1 MSDISRL
8 PMSDIG
14 WWWFGLP
21 AALRTAQQKLGA
33 MALEM
38 RSPTARSLE
47 TKEQLTLVLEDS
59 LAKYRCFRN
68 CATVVCGRAMS
79 AWLDSCAFAL
89 RNLIQDVVGVSYC
102 QITQLA
108 WKIRISTKNLPLKS
122 QETKLRQSSGRI
134 VICCR
139 RCWISERR
147 LSRWNVSHPS
157 GRTDSRRKFTPSA
170 SALAANMGA

>member
-1 MSDISRL
+1 MVWTSSGTPYSSAKAWCDGFRIAEPYR
-8 PMSDIG
+8 PIVGDQ
-14 WWWFGLP
+14 
-21 AALRTAQQKLGA
+21 RTINVN
-33 MALEM
+33 
-38 RSPTARSLE
+38 
-47 TKEQLTLVLEDS
+47 LVLEDS

-108 WKIRISTKNLPLKS
+108 WKIRISTKSLPLKS